1 MCLAVFVRNDE
12 DALICDFAETYHVYD
27 WRSLPVHYSAVL
39 AAGLRQNSR
48 SQMKLANV
56 KADLNASLLAV
67 LHDDMKDLIYA
78 TIAPHMKRKPKQPEH
93 TADKIIHGEQKQA
106 KEYQGY
112 ESSEDY
118 EEAWARIAG
127 HAHVETR

>member
-1 MCLAVFVRNDE
+1 
-12 DALICDFAETYHVYD
+12 
-27 WRSLPVHYSAVL
+27 
-39 AAGLRQNSR
+39 
-48 SQMKLANV
+48 MKLANV

-67 LHDDMKDLIYA
+67 IHDDLKDLTYA
-78 TIAPHMKRKPKQPEH
+78 TIAPHLKRKPKQPEH

-106 KEYQGY
+106 EYQGY